1 MVCRNVCVRLN
12 LTQFTGVHMRPYAS
26 QTENRPRIS
35 TMPRQ
40 NTEAAAYLNLYKLSV
55 EKKRLQYELET
66 IDQRRQRI
74 QKRLAFLD
82 SQVTEL
88 EKSPEKLGTDT
99 PKVMC
104 PIARKAAP
112 DTASFNTLYLEY

>member
-1 MVCRNVCVRLN
+1 
-12 LTQFTGVHMRPYAS
+12 MRPYAS
-26 QTENRPRIS
+26 QSETRPRIS

-55 EKKRLQYELET
+55 EKKRLQYELGT

-82 SQVTEL
+82 SQVSEL
-88 EKSPEKLGTDT
+88 EKSAEKLGIEA
-99 PKVMC
+99 PKVLC
-104 PIARKAAP
+104 PIVRQAAP
-112 DTASFNTLYLEY
+112 DTASFNTLFLEY